1 MSGSG
6 PDAYIANR
14 PVADIA
20 GVLDDRIM
28 KLIVTLASM
37 AGLLAG
43 CEKPEMRIGGTEASQ
58 CEAAY
63 AGSHRTQSRSDFL
76 SGCASARWVAVCAD
90 GSASFSDDSH
100 SVCENGEGVAVWHRV
115 VDG

>member
-1 MSGSG
+1 
-6 PDAYIANR
+6 
-14 PVADIA
+14 
-20 GVLDDRIM
+20 M
-28 KLIVTLASM
+28 KLGLTIASI

-43 CEKPEMRIGGTEASQ
+43 CQQQEIRIGGTDASQ

-63 AGSHRTQSRSDFL
+63 AASRQTQSLSDFMN
-76 SGCASARWVAVCAD
+76 GCASARWVAVCAD

-100 SVCENGEGVAVWHRV
+100 NVCENGNGVAIWHRV